1 MYIYIYIYKYTPRT
15 AQKYVCILIHIHI
28 YIYIC
33 KHKSLQMIFFGR
45 TLAPLQ
51 DVEMVKQLVQLG
63 ASTEKLLDQ
72 WEEMR
77 QMAGK
82 LSGLAPVVAGC

>member
-1 MYIYIYIYKYTPRT
+1 
-15 AQKYVCILIHIHI
+15 
-28 YIYIC
+28 
-33 KHKSLQMIFFGR
+33 MIFFGR
-45 TLAPLQ
+45 TLAPVQ

-82 LSGLAPVVAGC
+82 LSSLAPVVAGC